1 VTPEESV
8 VTVYS
13 AFAWVACAALLIG
26 CGGGGSPLGP
36 GAPEDAGGPQSPF
49 VEVTLPASAF
59 TSLRS
64 DGMPQPLFVVG
75 DEGITQ
81 VADRVVL
88 TFDLTGFPAARHV
101 VAAKVWL
108 ESRGVFDDFD
118 PSLGDVEVR
127 RVDLGLAL
135 DPSDFDGD
143 PLTDALDGAAAPP
156 YGFPLVLDVTQGLIQ
171 ALDHGAGHLDLRLQ
185 TEQFADGDDAED
197 LLHLEDRIDPVY
209 GHHGPELLVLFRR

>member
-1 VTPEESV
+1 MAVR
-8 VTVYS
+8 S
-13 AFAWVACAALLIG
+13 AIAWVACSALLLG
-26 CGGGGSPLGP
+26 CGAGGYPTSAPPPEDP
-36 GAPEDAGGPQSPF
+36 GAPQSPF
-49 VEVTLPASAF
+49 VEVVLPATAF
-59 TSLRS
+59 ASLRS

-75 DEGITQ
+75 DEGVTQ

-88 TFDLTGFPAARHV
+88 TFSLAGFPPARHV
-101 VAAKVWL
+101 VAAKVWI

-118 PSLGDVEVR
+118 LALGDVEVR
-127 RVDLGLAL
+127 RVDLGHTL

-171 ALDHGAGHLDLRLQ
+171 ALDHGAENLDLRLQ
-185 TEQFADGDDAED
+185 TEQFADGDDADD
-197 LLHLEDRIDPVY
+197 LLHLEDRVDPAY